1 MDGCDYSFSGLKT
14 AVRSHWHPHCGQS
27 AHNSPSAELKSHLL
41 TPTIFQSTMLFVHNM
56 TLCVFFFSKEH
67 VLPHD
72 RFETTFFWGHLL
84 RRSCLARRHLLSQR
98 TAALK
103 LWQVVASYDRMQNPA
118 GCCKH
123 ADASCRLQQCT
134 YSFHFRMKEDLHKAK
149 ADVAAAW
156 FWHSFFL
163 RDYEYYRAWSVDFSW
178 CFQPSRVY
186 IDVNLG
192 CVVGVPGQVPKCGRA
207 ALVWTCFTCCRL
219 EHGQVQMNLLRL
231 FCTACYAADTPFL
244 SCMLSVVVNLC
255 SERNVPHSSNME
267 I

>member
-1 MDGCDYSFSGLKT
+1 MAAIIHSRDWKQQSGAIGAIGIL
-14 AVRSHWHPHCGQS
+14 AVVSQR
-27 AHNSPSAELKSHLL
+27 
-41 TPTIFQSTMLFVHNM
+41 TIRRRRNWNLIWLQPFFNRLCFLFIIWP
-56 TLCVFFFSKEH
+56 CVFFFPKEH

-72 RFETTFFWGHLL
+72 RFETTFFWGRLL

-98 TAALK
+98 TARLK
-103 LWQVVASYDRMQNPA
+103 LWQVVASYDRMTP
-118 GCCKH
+118 
-123 ADASCRLQQCT
+123 SCRLQQCT
-134 YSFHFRMKEDLHKAK
+134 YSFQFRMKEDLHKAK

-163 RDYEYYRAWSVDFSW
+163 RDYEYYRAWSVDFLW

-255 SERNVPHSSNME
+255 SERNVRHSSNME

>member
-1 MDGCDYSFSGLKT
+1 MTGCRTLRGVVNMQT
-14 AVRSHWHPHCGQS
+14 HPADCS
-27 AHNSPSAELKSHLL
+27 NAHIHFTFGWRRIFTKPK
-41 TPTIFQSTMLFVHNM
+41 PT
-56 TLCVFFFSKEH
+56 
-67 VLPHD
+67 
-72 RFETTFFWGHLL
+72 
-84 RRSCLARRHLLSQR
+84 
-98 TAALK
+98 
-103 LWQVVASYDRMQNPA
+103 
-118 GCCKH
+118 
-123 ADASCRLQQCT
+123 LQQRDSGT
-134 YSFHFRMKEDLHKAK
+134 HF
-149 ADVAAAW
+149 
-156 FWHSFFL
+156 SCGTTN
-163 RDYEYYRAWSVDFSW
+163 RAWSVDFSW

-267 I
+267 F